1 MKHSLLLY
9 RRTGDRHS
17 ALTADTEQR
26 GRQLGG
32 TGGHSNDQA
41 GIVHQ
46 GFASSIIIQ
55 PPA

>member
-9 RRTGDRHS
+9 RRLGDCHS

-32 TGGHSNDQA
+32 TGGHSSD
-41 GIVHQ
+41 
-46 GFASSIIIQ
+46 
-55 PPA
+55 